1 MIKENKS
8 NLPLEELILG
18 YFEGNLSNEKA
29 SQIEDLV
36 NSDDNTFKLFCS
48 LYCSYCEMNETE
60 LEITPDILINKVN
73 EKFNLDK
80 SDRKILN
87 QLGRII
93 DSIRSII
100 HNVKLIF
107 KPRVVVFAMLSTC
120 LIAFM
125 IFSIVKNPRIKKEA
139 ILNKDMLSKL
149 VDRSIVPT
157 AGTLIE
163 GITVQVFSDSIRIIQ
178 PIRIKRELIVES
190 LDGREL
196 LKKTF
201 YSLESVISLHQDIK
215 QDTIKVRI
223 LTLDSTVYEAVYP
236 L

>member
-201 YSLESVISLHQDIK
+201 YSLESDISLHQDIK